1 MLGIRK
7 ATKNASVMGPAPKAR
22 ATTMSRT
29 NPRSRLSRVALAM
42 PPSARTTCPS
52 LPLTLKFPG
61 PCGMMQRGFD
71 IEPNDEELRFGE
83 HEVGNQANA
92 AERAPAPAEPG
103 QAAGAPRR

>member
-1 MLGIRK
+1 MRK
-7 ATKNASVMGPAPKAR
+7 ATKNASVIGPAPKAR

-52 LPLTLKFPG
+52 LALTLKFPG

-71 IEPNDEELRFGE
+71 IDPNDEELRFGE
-83 HEVGNQANA
+83 HEVGNQADA
-92 AERAPAPAEPG
+92 AERAPAPA
-103 QAAGAPRR
+103 